1 MRQGS
6 VVFDSFA
13 LLSFLKDEPDSK
25 QVMEYLLRVQNKEVN
40 GYISAVNL
48 CEVYYIIMREKG
60 QESAEILATSMRE
73 WGLSIVPADEDV
85 AKRAGQFK
93 ARYPLSLA
101 DAFAAATSQKFEAYL
116 LTGDPEFQKLKGL
129 VKLSTKATK
138 EYSARELEQ
147 IYGITMPVRS
157 E

>member
-60 QESAEILATSMRE
+60 QESAEILATSLRE
-73 WGLSIVPADEDV
+73 WGLSIVPADEDI
-85 AKRAGQFK
+85 AKQAGQLK
-93 ARYPLSLA
+93 AQYLLSLA
-101 DAFAAATSQKFEAYL
+101 DAFAATSQKFEAYL
-116 LTGDPEFQKLKGL
+116 LTGDPEFQKLKG
-129 VKLSTKATK
+129 KI
-138 EYSARELEQ
+138 EIRW
-147 IYGITMPVRS
+147 IG
-157 E
+157 